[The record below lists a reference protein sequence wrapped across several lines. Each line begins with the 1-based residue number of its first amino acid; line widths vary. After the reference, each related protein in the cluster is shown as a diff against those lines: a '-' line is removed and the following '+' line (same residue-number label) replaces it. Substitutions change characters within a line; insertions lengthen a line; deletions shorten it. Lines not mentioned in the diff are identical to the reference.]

1 MDSDIII
8 IYAVAIIGIIMI
20 FLTRFIAKG
29 RSRDMTRLWFIT
41 FFAFMVYYIL
51 AKSYNYYN
59 DPRDIIYAFGLLWPI
74 AGILSFWIAEL
85 ITRKGAQ
92 IAFIKWMVYFVVA
105 IGFAFLLD
113 GVAGLYNLYSYDP
126 GVLAA
131 KTSLVNPIGGLQM
144 PSLMMLLP
152 GILMLVV
159 FFLVFNVYKL
169 LRKRRIDDTS
179 ATLLLSALSI
189 AVVGFLWVASIQIIS
204 FVKSMM

>member
-20 FLTRFIAKG
+20 FLTRFVAKG

-51 AKSYNYYN
+51 AKSYGYYE
-59 DPRDIIYAFGLLWPI
+59 DTRDIVYAFGLLWPI
-74 AGILSFWIAEL
+74 AGILAFWIAEL

-92 IAFIKWMVYFVVA
+92 IAFIKWMVYFVVGIA
-105 IGFAFLLD
+105 FAFVLD
-113 GVAGLYNLYSYDP
+113 GVAGIFQLYKYSQD
-126 GVLAA
+126 VLVD
-131 KTSLVNPIGGLQM
+131 KTWLVNPIGGLQV
-144 PSLMMLLP
+144 PSLMLLLP

-189 AVVGFLWVASIQIIS
+189 VVVGFLWEASILIVS
-204 FVKSMM
+204 FIKSMM